1 MVVTV
6 KKILDIVLKKNG
18 WTRYRLAKELG
29 LSTQAMDHLYLK
41 NAKGVRVSVL
51 IRLQEVS
58 GYSVEKFWKLLR
70 EEHGIDTQGE

>member
-1 MVVTV
+1 MTV
-6 KKILDIVLKKNG
+6 KKILDTVLKKHG

-41 NAKGVRVSVL
+41 NARGVRIAVL

-58 GYSVEKFWKLLR
+58 GYSVEKFWKMLK
-70 EEHGIDTQGE
+70 EEHGIDAQGE

>member
-1 MVVTV
+1 MVMTV
-6 KKILDIVLKKNG
+6 KKILDTVLKKHG

-41 NAKGVRVSVL
+41 NARGVRIAVL

-58 GYSVEKFWKLLR
+58 GYSVERFWKMLKD
-70 EEHGIDTQGE
+70 EHGIDAQGE

>member
-1 MVVTV
+1 MTV
-6 KKILDIVLKKNG
+6 KKILDTVLKKHG

-41 NAKGVRVSVL
+41 NARGVRIAVL

-58 GYSVEKFWKLLR
+58 GYSVERFWKMLKD
-70 EEHGIDTQGE
+70 EHGIDSDSD

>member
-1 MVVTV
+1 MTV
-6 KKILDIVLKKNG
+6 KKILDAVLKKHG

-41 NAKGVRVSVL
+41 NARGVRIAVL

-58 GYSVEKFWKLLR
+58 GYSVEKFWKMLKD
-70 EEHGIDTQGE
+70 EHGIDNETD

>member
-1 MVVTV
+1 M
-6 KKILDIVLKKNG
+6 KKLLDAVLKKQG

-41 NAKGVRVSVL
+41 NARGVRIVVL

-58 GYSVEKFWKLLR
+58 GYSVEKFWSLLKA
-70 EEHGIDTQGE
+70 EHGELDD

>member
-1 MVVTV
+1 MTV
-6 KKILDIVLKKNG
+6 KKILDTVIKKQG

-41 NAKGVRVSVL
+41 NARGVRISVL

-58 GYSVEKFWKLLR
+58 GYSVEKFWRMLKD
-70 EEHGIDTQGE
+70 EHGIDSDSD

>member
-1 MVVTV
+1 M
-6 KKILDIVLKKNG
+6 KKILDTVLKKHG

-41 NAKGVRVSVL
+41 NARGVRIAVL

-58 GYSVEKFWKLLR
+58 GYSVEKFWKLLK
-70 EEHGIDTQGE
+70 EEHGIDSEKD